1 MRIKAND
8 IGLLYQVLG
17 CLIRSGDKAEAAA
30 LNALL
35 ERLEMNNVQNE
46 KRITVE
52 QNRKSKYNK
61 E

>member
-17 CLIRSGDKAEAAA
+17 CLIRSGDKSEAAA

-35 ERLEMNNVQNE
+35 ERLED
-46 KRITVE
+46 E
-52 QNRKSKYNK
+52 QRMERESNRQKTQKYRRT
-61 E
+61 

>member
-8 IGLLYQVLG
+8 IGLLYQVLW

-35 ERLEMNNVQNE
+35 ERLEDEQRAERE
-46 KRITVE
+46 KNHRRAE
-52 QNRKSKYNK
+52 QKK
-61 E
+61 

>member
-46 KRITVE
+46 KRITIE

>member
-1 MRIKAND
+1 MRIKLD
-8 IGLLYQVLG
+8 DLGLLCQVLG

-30 LNALL
+30 LDALL
-35 ERLEMNNVQNE
+35 DRLEDEQ
-46 KRITVE
+46 RVE